1 MDFLFFNKN
10 NLEKGEIKMGTII
23 VGGVIEKDGKFL
35 LVQEAQEK
43 CRGKWN
49 IPAGHL
55 DPNENIFDGAKRE
68 VFEETG
74 CKVELKNVLQI
85 ANKVL
90 ENDIWISVVFST
102 DLLEENITY
111 DNSEIL
117 DAKWFSYEELLNMK
131 DELRSYDWIINSIS
145 NSYKHSVYQT
155 VQILISREE
164 PSFYVY
170 GYKSNDTNNEEGEY
184 LYSQTELLEGLE
196 KMLNIYLGEVYE
208 TIL

>member
-1 MDFLFFNKN
+1 MKQTVNIDKYVGKNGKYIISMNKTFKQAFSILELKHI
-10 NLEKGEIKMGTII
+10 NLMLRINRINRMCVEYTKKWMKEKT
-23 VGGVIEKDGKFL
+23 
-35 LVQEAQEK
+35 
-43 CRGKWN
+43 KWN
-49 IPAGHL
+49 NTNYEFAFLQEEIIYHMRRVVVDMISIVWIQNQLESQQYVDKIEIDSIGRYL
-55 DPNENIFDGAKRE
+55 NKKNSDFKCFDE
-68 VFEETG
+68 
-74 CKVELKNVLQI
+74 CVEFLK
-85 ANKVL
+85 
-90 ENDIWISVVFST
+90 
-102 DLLEENITY
+102 
-111 DNSEIL
+111 
-117 DAKWFSYEELLNMK
+117 
-131 DELRSYDWIINSIS
+131 IINSIS